1 MVPPDETTFADATG
15 RPFAPKGADFDR
27 AVDVWRRLPSDAD
40 AEFDTEVS
48 LDASAIAPVVTWGTS
63 PEDTL
68 PIDAAVPDPAQ
79 VSDPDKAKQMQ
90 GALEYMGLN
99 PRQKLT
105 DIRVDRVFIGSCTNA
120 RIEDLR
126 AAAGV

>member
-1 MVPPDETTFADATG
+1 EAGARTGMVERDETCFAYVKG
-15 RPFAPKGADFDR
+15 KPFAPKGADFDR
-27 AVDVWRRLPSDAD
+27 AVAVWQQLPSDAD
-40 AEFDTEVS
+40 AALDTEVS

-79 VSDPDKAKQMQ
+79 VADTARAREMQ
-90 GALEYMGLN
+90 GALDYMGLI

-105 DIRVDRVFIGSCTNA
+105 DIRFDRVFICSCT
-120 RIEDLR
+120 
-126 AAAGV
+126 